1 MQIESS
7 GPVATGTL
15 AESARTGAP
24 IPKRGLVHNRNFVLL
39 ACAQGISNVG
49 DFFFTTTLLVWIY
62 DLTHQAGA
70 VGSIWVAE
78 YAPIFLLG
86 PFAGVFVDR
95 WNRRTT
101 MLTADIARAAL
112 TLIPLL
118 VAGALRLP
126 AIYVSVFVLRA
137 FSRFFMPAKAAL
149 LQAIVPEEQRGQ
161 AASVSQ
167 TMMAISFILGPAIAT
182 PLYSLFGP
190 TLALT
195 INALSFGVS
204 ALCVGLMRVPREQ
217 LHPYAYQAQEANS
230 QQGLQLVLREF
241 REGLTFVRK
250 TRTLLVLIF
259 MSLLTMLGAGA
270 LNSLDIVFVAQR
282 LHSPTSLYG
291 TLMAAGGVGVLVGAV
306 VCGLLG
312 KKITPKAM
320 VSWGVMLLGIGL
332 IAYSFQTIFLVA
344 VILNFLICIP
354 QAGLNIGFGPL
365 IMGVT
370 PGKMMGRVQ
379 SVLDTSM
386 FGFSLLSATLAS
398 FLGQLVRVDILFGLC
413 GGLIVLAG
421 ILSLFLLPAHEGQPE
436 TAMVAENAGDLHP

>member
-1 MQIESS
+1 MQVETNTKSS
-7 GPVATGTL
+7 L
-15 AESARTGAP
+15 AANASADTPGSR
-24 IPKRGLVHNRNFVLL
+24 RGLAHNRNFVLL

-86 PFAGVFVDR
+86 PIAGVFVDR

-101 MLTADIARAAL
+101 MLTADIARAGL

-118 VAGALRLP
+118 VAATLRLP
-126 AIYVSVFVLRA
+126 AIYMSVFVLGA

-149 LQAIVPEEQRGQ
+149 LQTIVPEEQRGQ

-182 PLYSLFGP
+182 PLYTLLGP

-195 INALSFGVS
+195 INALSFGIS
-204 ALCVGLMRVPREQ
+204 ALCIGLMRVPRAQ
-217 LHPYAYQAQEANS
+217 LHPYAYQAQKEQS
-230 QQGLQLVLREF
+230 QQGLKLVLREF
-241 REGLTFVRK
+241 QEGLTFVRK
-250 TRTLLVLIF
+250 TRTLLVLVF
-259 MSLLTMLGAGA
+259 MSLLAMLGAGA

-312 KKITPKAM
+312 KRITPKAM
-320 VSWGVMLLGIGL
+320 VSWGVILLGVGL
-332 IAYSFQTIFLVA
+332 IVYSFQTIFLVA
-344 VILNFLICIP
+344 VVLNFLICVP

-421 ILSLFLLPAHEGQPE
+421 MLSLFLLPAREGQPE
-436 TAMVAENAGDLHP
+436 VAVIPENASELHP